1 MTLSN
6 EELNGILNDG
16 RKALALAEAH
26 HSERQGVDYKLVVKE
41 TQRMLKRIDEQLK
54 RAYMLSYLEAKCYCD
69 EYLEGKNSLGDLGES
84 YGYLHSRVE
93 LNKGTI
99 DAYFQERRPSDYG
112 KMKGSRIKKG
122 AEGYTEKTLRKYA
135 SGEYEAEMAIMTEEH
150 YQRIRKQAETIK
162 LLQRKI
168 RSIVIFTDDVKN

>member
-6 EELNGILNDG
+6 EELNAILNDG

-26 HSERQGVDYKLVVKE
+26 HSERQGVDYKLVVKA

-93 LNKGTI
+93 
-99 DAYFQERRPSDYG
+99 
-112 KMKGSRIKKG
+112 
-122 AEGYTEKTLRKYA
+122 
-135 SGEYEAEMAIMTEEH
+135 
-150 YQRIRKQAETIK
+150 
-162 LLQRKI
+162 
-168 RSIVIFTDDVKN
+168 